1 MWEAHKIRLLNQFTE
16 FMISAHNLAIEC
28 LLNWDGPIFIS
39 FLTSLILVT
48 EDRDEL
54 WPSLILS

>member
-1 MWEAHKIRLLNQFTE
+1 MRLLNQFTE
-16 FMISAHNLAIEC
+16 FMISAHNLAMEC